1 MKILITAMMLILSS
15 AAQAECLREY
25 PKPVELNE
33 SDLTEEERK
42 LLAELREIEKEDPEL
57 TRQAREVAENWE
69 SYGFT
74 ECPVPELD

>member
-1 MKILITAMMLILSS
+1 MKILITALIMMTST
-15 AAQAECLREY
+15 AAMAECKRDY
-25 PKPVELNE
+25 PKPVELIE
-33 SDLTEEERK
+33 AELTLEEKK

-57 TRQAREVAENWE
+57 SKQAREVAENWE